1 VSMRWPSDPASL
13 RAAGPLPAW
22 PDAEQTL
29 RLREGEPPAALGARE
44 EPQETRIPRQEEPLE
59 VVVVLE
65 GNQRRTRMSVL
76 GENHRLAPT
85 AFDVLTQR
93 GLGLGDVRD
102 LHNWYVLV
110 SDARAL
116 AALHSDRSD
125 QPVVPSTRV

>member
-1 VSMRWPSDPASL
+1 MRWPSDPASL
-13 RAAGPLPAW
+13 RAAGPLPAG

-44 EPQETRIPRQEEPLE
+44 EPQETRIPRQDEPLE

-102 LHNWYVLV
+102 LHDFVPPRVRCVN
-110 SDARAL
+110 ARGASL
-116 AALHSDRSD
+116 RS
-125 QPVVPSTRV
+125 

>member
-1 VSMRWPSDPASL
+1 MRWPSDPASL

-22 PDAEQTL
+22 PDAEQL

-44 EPQETRIPRQEEPLE
+44 EPQETRIPRQEQALE

-85 AFDVLTQR
+85 AFDVLTQL